1 MECEVCRAKCQR
13 KCSAC
18 EEASYCCEE
27 HQKQDWKRHKIA
39 CKLTTSCRREVSR
52 SRDPFDYQAQ
62 FQGGEEDPGK
72 PVSFSLVIEN
82 IRNGGNGT
90 VPSTVQSY
98 IQFLD
103 SCLTSF
109 DTVKSVLIKVRKDKA
124 DLGSGGAPDDVVQ
137 RELNECMN
145 HFKIRY
151 RLSDA
156 TLDELE
162 QIRAINT
169 FSSASRMD
177 QTVRAGELVQQL
189 IVQVSQQEFGAKQTD
204 VAQEGALRVEPWPYP
219 WDQARDRQWGHAL
232 LAKYG
237 QLTELDRRL
246 QANLLESAVFPKATQ
261 FAMSKDEYVS
271 AMKRRMMA

>member
-1 MECEVCRAKCQR
+1 MECEVCRAKCHR

-18 EEASYCCEE
+18 EEVSYCCEG
-27 HQKQDWKRHKIA
+27 HQKQDWKRHKIM
-39 CKLTTSCRREVSR
+39 CKLTTSCRREVSQ

-72 PVSFSLVIEN
+72 PVSFALVIEN

-90 VPSTVQSY
+90 VPSSVQAY

-109 DTVKSVLIKVRKDKA
+109 DTVKSVLIKVRKDKVDA
-124 DLGSGGAPDDVVQ
+124 GNDDNIVQ

-151 RLSDA
+151 RLSDSV
-156 TLDELE
+156 LDEFE
-162 QIRAINT
+162 RIHTINT
-169 FSSASRMD
+169 FSSTDRMD
-177 QTVRAGELVQQL
+177 EAVHANELVHQL
-189 IVQVSQQEFGAKQTD
+189 IIQVSRQEFGSKQA
-204 VAQEGALRVEPWPYP
+204 VVVSKNALRVEPWPYP
-219 WDQARDRQWGHAL
+219 WALARDGEWSHAL
-232 LAKYG
+232 LTKYG
-237 QLTELDRRL
+237 QVTELDRRL

-261 FAMSKDEYVS
+261 FALSKDEYMS
-271 AMKRRMMA
+271 AMKRRMMV